1 MNVFVKPNEQNE
13 ARFNSAMARK
23 GRMKFN
29 NFKMKKQLFITALLL
44 IPTLWLHAQ
53 ENKHAQAM
61 RTAFVETIYG
71 KFPKNIEAKMKSM
84 NEDSLIVAHGEW
96 GCLDGGG
103 LVPKEKIH
111 VVTLSQTKSNVTASV
126 GPLYID
132 GHRFSFNQVPDDP
145 TLPLR
150 PILDAFDKQAP
161 FANSYYSYTAG
172 DEQAIFPGVKIAW
185 GEHGE
190 IFPLE
195 LRPSMNTR
203 IISFKDDDGFRS
215 TYLLSWMDTELNDGN
230 LLHKRYMVEG
240 IIYEFH
246 CPKIDSKPQVKSY
259 DPDEYLNRTNTG
271 LGVAHNMVWDIKKNS
286 PERAKALETDT
297 VMERYAYKFQEMV
310 AKLKGSTEMPNLYT
324 SYDALKAKVQR
335 MLDLNRTATP
345 TEQQAICNTLY
356 KEVVAYPFRLSG
368 RQAEELGRMTETLEA
383 NVTGNL
389 KQQVAK
395 VRRGISIM
403 KDPTVEIDS
412 LSKRDQEYLNR
423 NFWKLSHEPV
433 DYDKTEFTAIGEHY
447 SGDSQ
452 TGYLEVKGEAGK
464 GFEAETTLRDLR
476 PGRYRVS
483 AVVRAANADHSFAYI
498 FAKTGNTDRGD
509 ISTKEIPA
517 LGRTG
522 GNVWFS
528 SLCRFEQRAADNAGV
543 YTLDINKATAN
554 GGQGYGWNR
563 IWLDVV
569 TVYDDGTLT
578 YGVTTRPN
586 PDYNGGWFSACD
598 FIVERVDD

>member
-1 MNVFVKPNEQNE
+1 
-13 ARFNSAMARK
+13 
-23 GRMKFN
+23 
-29 NFKMKKQLFITALLL
+29 MKKQLLITALLL
-44 IPTLWLHAQ
+44 MPATWLHAQ
-53 ENKHAQAM
+53 ENTHAQVM
-61 RTAFVETIYG
+61 RTAFIETIYG
-71 KFPKNIEAKMKSM
+71 KFPKKIEAKMKSM
-84 NEDSLIVAHGEW
+84 NEDSLTVAHGEW

-111 VVTLSQTKSNVTASV
+111 VVTLSKSKSKVTASI
-126 GPLYID
+126 GPLYLD

-150 PILDAFDKQAP
+150 PMLDAFDKQAP
-161 FANSYYSYTAG
+161 FASNYYSYTAG

-190 IFPLE
+190 TFPLE
-195 LRPSMNTR
+195 LRPEMNAR
-203 IISFKDDDGFRS
+203 IISFKDADGFRS
-215 TYLLSWMDTELNDGN
+215 TYLLSWIDTELTDGDTK
-230 LLHKRYMVEG
+230 HKRYLVEG

-297 VMERYAYKFQEMV
+297 VMERFGYKFQEMV

-335 MLDLNRTATP
+335 MLDLSRTATP
-345 TEQQAICNTLY
+345 TEQQAICNTLD

-368 RQAEELGRMTETLEA
+368 RQAGELDRMTEALEA
-383 NVTGNL
+383 AVADNL
-389 KQQVAK
+389 KQRVAK
-395 VRRGISIM
+395 VRWGISIM
-403 KDPTVEIDS
+403 MTPTVDIDS
-412 LSKRDQEYLNR
+412 LSERDQDYLNR
-423 NFWKLSHEPV
+423 NFWKLSYEPV
-433 DYDKTEFTAIGEHY
+433 DYTTTTFTAIGEHY

-452 TGYLEVKGEAGK
+452 TGYLEVKGEACK

-483 AVVRAANADHSFAYI
+483 AVVRAAEADRSFAYV
-498 FAKTGNTDRGD
+498 FVKTGNTDRGD
-509 ISTKEIPA
+509 LTTKEIPA
-517 LGRTG
+517 MGKTG

-528 SLCRFEQRAADNAGV
+528 ALSRFEQRAGNKETV
-543 YTLDINKATAN
+543 YALDINKATAN

-563 IWLDVV
+563 IWLNDV
-569 TVYDDGTLT
+569 TVYDNGELT
-578 YGVTTRPN
+578 YGVTTRPS
-586 PDYNGGWFSACD
+586 PEYPGGWFSACD
-598 FIVERVDD
+598 FIVERVGD

>member
-1 MNVFVKPNEQNE
+1 
-13 ARFNSAMARK
+13 
-23 GRMKFN
+23 
-29 NFKMKKQLFITALLL
+29 MKKQLLITALLL
-44 IPTLWLHAQ
+44 MPVAWLHAQ

-61 RTAFVETIYG
+61 RTAFVETLYG
-71 KFPKNIEAKMKSM
+71 KFPKDIEAKLESF
-84 NEDSLIVAHGEW
+84 NEDSITVAWGEW

-111 VVTLSQTKSNVTASV
+111 VVKLSQTKSNVTASV

-150 PILDAFDKQAP
+150 PILDSFDKQAP

-185 GEHGE
+185 GEQGKT
-190 IFPLE
+190 FPLQ
-195 LRPSMNTR
+195 LHPSMNTR

-215 TYLLSWMDTELNDGN
+215 TYLLSWMDTELTDGDTK
-230 LLHKRYMVEG
+230 HKRYLVEG

-246 CPKIDSKPQVKSY
+246 TPKIDNTPQMKSY
-259 DPDEYLNRTNTG
+259 DADEWLNRTNTG

-286 PERAKALETDT
+286 PERAKVLETDT
-297 VMERYAYKFQEMV
+297 VMETYGYKFQEMV

-335 MLDLNRTATP
+335 MLDLSRTATP

-356 KEVVAYPFRLSG
+356 KEIVAYPFRLSG
-368 RQAEELGRMTETLEA
+368 RQADDLSHKTEALEA
-383 NVTGNL
+383 NVADNL

-395 VRRGISIM
+395 VRRGITIM
-403 KDPTVEIDS
+403 RDPTVEIDS
-412 LSKRDQEYLNR
+412 LRERDQDYLTR
-423 NFWKLSHEPV
+423 NVWKLSHEPV
-433 DYDKTEFTAIGEHY
+433 DYAKTEFTAIGEHY

-483 AVVRAANADHSFAYI
+483 AVVRAAEADRSFAYV
-498 FAKTGNTDRGD
+498 FVRTGNTDRGD
-509 ISTKEIPA
+509 FTTKEIPA
-517 LGRTG
+517 MGRTG

-528 SLCRFEQRAADNAGV
+528 ALSRFERRASNHDFV
-543 YTLDINKATAN
+543 TTLDINKATAN

-563 IWLDVV
+563 IWLNDV
-569 TVYDDGTLT
+569 TVYDNGELT

-586 PDYNGGWFSACD
+586 PQYNGGWFSACD
-598 FIVERVDD
+598 FIVERVGD

>member
-1 MNVFVKPNEQNE
+1 MLAP
-13 ARFNSAMARK
+13 AA
-23 GRMKFN
+23 
-29 NFKMKKQLFITALLL
+29 ITVLN
-44 IPTLWLHAQ
+44 AQ

-61 RTAFVETIYG
+61 HTAFIETIHG
-71 KFPKNIEAKMKSM
+71 KFPKNIEAKLTSM
-84 NEDSLIVAHGEW
+84 NEDSLTVARGEW

-111 VVTLSQTKSNVTASV
+111 VVTLSKSKSNVTASI

-150 PILDAFDKQAP
+150 PMLDAFDKQAP
-161 FANSYYSYTAG
+161 FANNYYSYTAG

-190 IFPLE
+190 TFPLE
-195 LRPSMNTR
+195 LRPEMNAR

-215 TYLLSWMDTELNDGN
+215 TYLLSWMDTELTDGDTQ
-230 LLHKRYMVEG
+230 HKRYLVEG

-297 VMERYAYKFQEMV
+297 VMEKFGYKFQEMV
-310 AKLKGSTEMPNLYT
+310 AKLKGSTEIPNLYT

-335 MLDLNRTATP
+335 MLDLSRTATP
-345 TEQQAICNTLY
+345 TEQQAICNTLG

-368 RQAEELGRMTETLEA
+368 RQAGELDRMTEALEA
-383 NVTGNL
+383 AVADNL

-395 VRRGISIM
+395 VRWDISIM
-403 KDPTVEIDS
+403 ITPTVDIDS
-412 LSKRDQEYLNR
+412 LSERDQDYLNR
-423 NFWKLSHEPV
+423 NFWKLSYAPV
-433 DYDKTEFTAIGEHY
+433 DYTTTTFTAIGEHY
-447 SGDSQ
+447 GGDSQ

-464 GFEAETTLRDLR
+464 GFEAETTLTGLR

-483 AVVRAANADHSFAYI
+483 AVVRAAEADHSFAYV
-498 FAKTGNTDRGD
+498 FVRTGNTDRGD
-509 ISTKEIPA
+509 FTTKGIPA
-517 LGRTG
+517 MGRTG

-528 SLCRFEQRAADNAGV
+528 ALSRFEQRAGNKEGV
-543 YTLDINKATAN
+543 YALDINKATAN

-563 IWLDVV
+563 IWLNDV
-569 TVYDDGTLT
+569 TVYDNGELT

-586 PDYNGGWFSACD
+586 PHYNGGWFSACD
-598 FIVERVDD
+598 FIVERVGDL

>member
-1 MNVFVKPNEQNE
+1 MNDN
-13 ARFNSAMARK
+13 
-23 GRMKFN
+23 
-29 NFKMKKQLFITALLL
+29 KMKKQLLITALLL
-44 IPTLWLHAQ
+44 MTVTWLHAQ
-53 ENKHAQAM
+53 ENIHAQAM
-61 RTAFVETIYG
+61 RTAFVETLYG
-71 KFPKNIEAKMKSM
+71 KFPKNIEAKLKRM
-84 NEDSLIVAHGEW
+84 NEDSLTVAIGEW

-111 VVTLSQTKSNVTASV
+111 TVILKQTKSNVTASI

-190 IFPLE
+190 TFPLQ
-195 LRPSMNTR
+195 LHPSMNAR

-215 TYLLSWMDTELNDGN
+215 TYLLSWMDTELTDGDTK
-230 LLHKRYMVEG
+230 HKRYLVEG

-297 VMERYAYKFQEMV
+297 VMERFGYKFQEMV

-335 MLDLNRTATP
+335 MLDLSRTATP
-345 TEQQAICNTLY
+345 TEQQAICNTLD

-368 RQAEELGRMTETLEA
+368 RQAGELDRMTEALEA
-383 NVTGNL
+383 AVADNL
-389 KQQVAK
+389 KQRVAN
-395 VRRGISIM
+395 VRWGISIM
-403 KDPTVEIDS
+403 MTPTVDIDS
-412 LSKRDQEYLNR
+412 LSERDQDYLNR
-423 NFWKLSHEPV
+423 NFWKLSYEPV
-433 DYDKTEFTAIGEHY
+433 DYTTTTFTAIGEHY

-452 TGYLEVKGEAGK
+452 TGYLEVRGEAGK

-483 AVVRAANADHSFAYI
+483 AVVRAAEADHSFAYV
-498 FAKTGNTDRGD
+498 FVRTGNTDRGD
-509 ISTKEIPA
+509 FTTKEIPA
-517 LGRTG
+517 IGNTG

-528 SLCRFEQRAADNAGV
+528 ALSRFEQRAGNKEAV
-543 YTLDINKATAN
+543 YALDINKATAN
-554 GGQGYGWNR
+554 AGQGYGWNR
-563 IWLDVV
+563 IWLKDV
-569 TVYDDGTLT
+569 TVYGNGELT

-586 PDYNGGWFSACD
+586 SQYNGGWFSACD
-598 FIVERVDD
+598 FIVERVGE

>member
-1 MNVFVKPNEQNE
+1 MND
-13 ARFNSAMARK
+13 S
-23 GRMKFN
+23 
-29 NFKMKKQLFITALLL
+29 KMKKQLLITVLLL
-44 IPTLWLHAQ
+44 MPAAWLHAQ

-71 KFPKNIEAKMKSM
+71 KFPKNIEAKLKSM
-84 NEDSLIVAHGEW
+84 NEDSPTIARGEW

-111 VVTLSQTKSNVTASV
+111 VVTLSKSKSNVTASI
-126 GPLYID
+126 GPLYLD

-150 PILDAFDKQAP
+150 PMLDAFDKQAP

-190 IFPLE
+190 TFPLQ
-195 LRPSMNTR
+195 LHPSMNAR
-203 IISFKDDDGFRS
+203 IISFKDADGFRS
-215 TYLLSWMDTELNDGN
+215 TYLLSWMDTELTDGDTK
-230 LLHKRYMVEG
+230 HKRYLVEG

-246 CPKIDSKPQVKSY
+246 CPRIDSKPQVKSY

-286 PERAKALETDT
+286 PERAKTLETDT
-297 VMERYAYKFQEMV
+297 VMEQFGYKFQVMV
-310 AKLKGSTEMPNLYT
+310 ANLKGSTEMPNLYT
-324 SYDALKAKVQR
+324 SYNALKAKVQR
-335 MLDLNRTATP
+335 MLDLSHTATP

-368 RQAEELGRMTETLEA
+368 RQAGELDRMTEALEA
-383 NVTGNL
+383 AVADNL

-403 KDPTVEIDS
+403 RDPTVEIDS
-412 LSKRDQEYLNR
+412 LNERDQDYLNR

-433 DYDKTEFTAIGEHY
+433 DYATTTFTAIGEHY
-447 SGDSQ
+447 SGDTQ

-483 AVVRAANADHSFAYI
+483 AVVRAAEADHSFAYV
-498 FAKTGNTDRGD
+498 FVRTGNTDRGD
-509 ISTKEIPA
+509 FTTKEIPA
-517 LGRTG
+517 MGKTG

-528 SLCRFEQRAADNAGV
+528 ALSRFEQRAGNKEAV
-543 YTLDINKATAN
+543 YALDINKATAN
-554 GGQGYGWNR
+554 AGQGYGWNR
-563 IWLDVV
+563 IWLNDV
-569 TVYDDGTLT
+569 TVYDNGELT

-586 PDYNGGWFSACD
+586 PQYNGGCFSACD
-598 FIVERVDD
+598 L

>member
-1 MNVFVKPNEQNE
+1 
-13 ARFNSAMARK
+13 
-23 GRMKFN
+23 
-29 NFKMKKQLFITALLL
+29 MKKQLLITTALLL
-44 IPTLWLHAQ
+44 MPAAWLHAQ

-84 NEDSLIVAHGEW
+84 NEDSLTVARGEW

-111 VVTLSQTKSNVTASV
+111 VVTLSKSKSNVTASI

-150 PILDAFDKQAP
+150 PMLDAFDKQAP
-161 FANSYYSYTAG
+161 FANNYYSYTAG

-190 IFPLE
+190 TFPLE
-195 LRPSMNTR
+195 LRPEMNAR
-203 IISFKDDDGFRS
+203 IISFKDADGFRS
-215 TYLLSWMDTELNDGN
+215 TYLLSWMDTELTDGDTK
-230 LLHKRYMVEG
+230 HKRYLVEG

-297 VMERYAYKFQEMV
+297 VMEKFGYKFQEMV

-335 MLDLNRTATP
+335 MLDLSRTATP
-345 TEQQAICNTLY
+345 TEQQAICNTLD

-368 RQAEELGRMTETLEA
+368 RQAGELDRMTEALEA
-383 NVTGNL
+383 AVADNL

-403 KDPTVEIDS
+403 RDPTVEIDS
-412 LSKRDQEYLNR
+412 LSERDQDYLNR
-423 NFWKLSHEPV
+423 NFWKLSYEPV
-433 DYDKTEFTAIGEHY
+433 DYATTTFTAIGEHY

-464 GFEAETTLRDLR
+464 GFEAETTLTGLR

-483 AVVRAANADHSFAYI
+483 AVVRAAEADRSFA
-498 FAKTGNTDRGD
+498 FVFVRTGNTERGD
-509 ISTKEIPA
+509 FTTKEIPA
-517 LGRTG
+517 MGRTG

-528 SLCRFEQRAADNAGV
+528 ALSRFEQRAGNKEGV
-543 YTLDINKATAN
+543 YALDINKATAN

-563 IWLDVV
+563 IWLNDV
-569 TVYDDGTLT
+569 TVYDNGELT
-578 YGVTTRPN
+578 YGVTTRTSPE
-586 PDYNGGWFSACD
+586 YNGGWFSACD
-598 FIVERVDD
+598 FIVERVGD

>member
-1 MNVFVKPNEQNE
+1 
-13 ARFNSAMARK
+13 
-23 GRMKFN
+23 
-29 NFKMKKQLFITALLL
+29 MKKQLLITALLL
-44 IPTLWLHAQ
+44 MPAAWLHAQ

-61 RTAFVETIYG
+61 HTAFIETIHG

-84 NEDSLIVAHGEW
+84 NEDSLTVARGEW

-111 VVTLSQTKSNVTASV
+111 VVTLSKSKSNVTASI

-150 PILDAFDKQAP
+150 PMLDAFDKQAP
-161 FANSYYSYTAG
+161 FANNYYSYTAG

-190 IFPLE
+190 TFPLE
-195 LRPSMNTR
+195 LRPEMNAR

-215 TYLLSWMDTELNDGN
+215 TYLLSWMDTELTDGDTK
-230 LLHKRYMVEG
+230 HKRYMVEG

-297 VMERYAYKFQEMV
+297 VMEKFGYKFQEMV

-335 MLDLNRTATP
+335 MLDLSRTATP

-368 RQAEELGRMTETLEA
+368 RQAGELDRMTEALEA
-383 NVTGNL
+383 AVADNL

-403 KDPTVEIDS
+403 RDPTVEIDS
-412 LSKRDQEYLNR
+412 LNERDQDYLNR
-423 NFWKLSHEPV
+423 NFWKLSHSPF
-433 DYDKTEFTAIGEHY
+433 TLHPSPFTITAIGEHY

-483 AVVRAANADHSFAYI
+483 AVVRAAEADRSFAYV
-498 FAKTGNTDRGD
+498 FVRTGNTDRGD
-509 ISTKEIPA
+509 FTTKEIPA
-517 LGRTG
+517 MGRTG

-528 SLCRFEQRAADNAGV
+528 ALSRFEQRAGNKEGV
-543 YTLDINKATAN
+543 YVLDINKATAN

-563 IWLDVV
+563 VWLNDV
-569 TVYDDGTLT
+569 TVYDNGELT

-586 PDYNGGWFSACD
+586 PEYSGGWFSACD
-598 FIVERVDD
+598 FIVERVSD

>member
-1 MNVFVKPNEQNE
+1 MND
-13 ARFNSAMARK
+13 S
-23 GRMKFN
+23 
-29 NFKMKKQLFITALLL
+29 KMKKQLLITALLL
-44 IPTLWLHAQ
+44 MPAAWLHAQ

-61 RTAFVETIYG
+61 RTAFVETIYS
-71 KFPKNIEAKMKSM
+71 KFPKNIEAKLKSM
-84 NEDSLIVAHGEW
+84 NEDSLTVARGEW

-111 VVTLSQTKSNVTASV
+111 VVTLSKSKSNVTASI
-126 GPLYID
+126 GPLYLD

-150 PILDAFDKQAP
+150 PMLDAFDKQAP
-161 FANSYYSYTAG
+161 FANNYYSYTAG

-190 IFPLE
+190 TFPLE
-195 LRPSMNTR
+195 LRPEMNAR

-215 TYLLSWMDTELNDGN
+215 TYLLSWTDTELTDGDTK
-230 LLHKRYMVEG
+230 HKRYMVEG

-271 LGVAHNMVWDIKKNS
+271 LGVAHNMVWDIRKNS

-297 VMERYAYKFQEMV
+297 VMEKFGYKFQEMV

-335 MLDLNRTATP
+335 MLDLSRTATP

-368 RQAEELGRMTETLEA
+368 RQAGELDRMTEALEA
-383 NVTGNL
+383 AVADNL

-395 VRRGISIM
+395 VRWGISIM
-403 KDPTVEIDS
+403 ITPTVDIDS
-412 LSKRDQEYLNR
+412 LSERDQDYLNR

-433 DYDKTEFTAIGEHY
+433 EYAKTTFTAIGEHY
-447 SGDSQ
+447 SGDLQ
-452 TGYLEVKGEAGK
+452 TGYLEVRGEAGK

-483 AVVRAANADHSFAYI
+483 AVVRAAEADHSFAYV
-498 FAKTGNTDRGD
+498 FVRTGNTERGD
-509 ISTKEIPA
+509 FTTKEIPSK
-517 LGRTG
+517 GRTG

-528 SLCRFEQRAADNAGV
+528 ALSRFEQRAGNKEGV
-543 YTLDINKATAN
+543 YALDINKATAN
-554 GGQGYGWNR
+554 SGQGYGWNR
-563 IWLDVV
+563 IWLNDV
-569 TVYDDGTLT
+569 TVYDNGELT

-586 PDYNGGWFSACD
+586 PQYHGGWFSACD
-598 FIVERVDD
+598 FIVERIGD

>member
-1 MNVFVKPNEQNE
+1 MNDSN
-13 ARFNSAMARK
+13 
-23 GRMKFN
+23 
-29 NFKMKKQLFITALLL
+29 MKKQLLITALLL
-44 IPTLWLHAQ
+44 MPAAWLHAQ

-61 RTAFVETIYG
+61 HTAFIETINS
-71 KFPKNIEAKMKSM
+71 KFPKNIEAKLKSM
-84 NEDSLIVAHGEW
+84 NEDSLTVARGEW

-111 VVTLSQTKSNVTASV
+111 VVKLSQSKSNVVAAI

-150 PILDAFDKQAP
+150 PMLDAFDKQAP
-161 FANSYYSYTAG
+161 YASNYYSYVAG

-185 GEHGE
+185 GEQGQT
-190 IFPLE
+190 FPLE
-195 LRPSMNTR
+195 LRPEMNAR
-203 IISFKDDDGFRS
+203 IISFKDADGFRS
-215 TYLLSWMDTELNDGN
+215 TYLLSWMDTELTDGDTK
-230 LLHKRYMVEG
+230 HKRYLVEG

-246 CPKIDSKPQVKSY
+246 CPKVDSKPQVKSY

-286 PERAKALETDT
+286 PEHAKALETDT
-297 VMERYAYKFQEMV
+297 VMEKFGYKFQEMV
-310 AKLKGSTEMPNLYT
+310 ANLKGSTEIPNLYT

-335 MLDLNRTATP
+335 MLDLSRTATP

-356 KEVVAYPFRLSG
+356 KETIAYPFRLSG
-368 RQAEELGRMTETLEA
+368 RQAEELNKMTETLEA
-383 NVTGNL
+383 NVADNL
-389 KQQVAK
+389 KPQVAR
-395 VRRGISIM
+395 VRKGINVM
-403 KDPTVEIDS
+403 RDPTVEIDS
-412 LSKRDQEYLNR
+412 LSERDQEYLNR
-423 NFWKLSHEPV
+423 NFWKLSHESV
-433 DYDKTEFTAIGEHY
+433 DYATTEFTAIGEHY

-452 TGYLEVKGEAGK
+452 TGYLEVKGEAGN

-483 AVVRAANADHSFAYI
+483 AVVRAAEADRSFAYV
-498 FAKTGNTDRGD
+498 FVKTGNTDRGD
-509 ISTKEIPA
+509 LTTKEIPA
-517 LGRTG
+517 MGRTG

-528 SLCRFEQRAADNAGV
+528 ALCRFEQRAGNHEAV
-543 YTLDINKATAN
+543 YALDINKATAN

-563 IWLDVV
+563 VWLNDV
-569 TVYDDGTLT
+569 TVYDNGELT

-586 PDYNGGWFSACD
+586 PQYIGG
-598 FIVERVDD
+598 

>member
-1 MNVFVKPNEQNE
+1 
-13 ARFNSAMARK
+13 
-23 GRMKFN
+23 
-29 NFKMKKQLFITALLL
+29 MKKQLLITALLL
-44 IPTLWLHAQ
+44 MPAAWLHAQ
-53 ENKHAQAM
+53 ENPHAQAM
-61 RTAFVETIYG
+61 RTAFVETIYS
-71 KFPKNIEAKMKSM
+71 KFPKNIEAKLKSM
-84 NEDSLIVAHGEW
+84 NEDSLTVARGEW

-111 VVTLSQTKSNVTASV
+111 VVTLSKSKSNVTASI
-126 GPLYID
+126 GPLYLD

-150 PILDAFDKQAP
+150 PMLDAFDKQAP
-161 FANSYYSYTAG
+161 FANNYYSYTAG

-190 IFPLE
+190 TFPLE
-195 LRPSMNTR
+195 LRPEMNAR

-215 TYLLSWMDTELNDGN
+215 TYLLSWMDTELTDGDTK
-230 LLHKRYMVEG
+230 HKRYMVEG

-271 LGVAHNMVWDIKKNS
+271 LGVAHNMVWDIRKNS

-297 VMERYAYKFQEMV
+297 VMEKFGYKFQEMV

-335 MLDLNRTATP
+335 MLDLSRTATP

-368 RQAEELGRMTETLEA
+368 RQAGELDRMTEALEA
-383 NVTGNL
+383 AVADNL

-395 VRRGISIM
+395 VRRGITIM
-403 KDPTVEIDS
+403 RDPTVEIDS
-412 LSKRDQEYLNR
+412 LSERDQDYLNR

-433 DYDKTEFTAIGEHY
+433 EYAKTTFTAIGEHY
-447 SGDSQ
+447 SGDLQ
-452 TGYLEVKGEAGK
+452 TGYLEVRGEAGK

-483 AVVRAANADHSFAYI
+483 AVVRAAEADHSFAYV
-498 FAKTGNTDRGD
+498 FVRTGNTERGD
-509 ISTKEIPA
+509 FTTKEIPSK
-517 LGRTG
+517 GRTG

-528 SLCRFEQRAADNAGV
+528 ALSRFEQRAGNKEGV
-543 YTLDINKATAN
+543 YALDINKATAN
-554 GGQGYGWNR
+554 SGQGYGWNR
-563 IWLDVV
+563 IWLNDV
-569 TVYDDGTLT
+569 TVYDNGELT
-578 YGVTTRPN
+578 YGVTTRTN
-586 PDYNGGWFSACD
+586 PEYNGDWFSACD
-598 FIVERVDD
+598 FIVERVTD

>member
-1 MNVFVKPNEQNE
+1 MLAP
-13 ARFNSAMARK
+13 AA
-23 GRMKFN
+23 
-29 NFKMKKQLFITALLL
+29 ITVLN
-44 IPTLWLHAQ
+44 AQ

-61 RTAFVETIYG
+61 HTAFIETIHG
-71 KFPKNIEAKMKSM
+71 KFPKNIEAKLTSM
-84 NEDSLIVAHGEW
+84 NEDSLTVARGEW

-111 VVTLSQTKSNVTASV
+111 VVSLSKSKSNVTASI

-150 PILDAFDKQAP
+150 PMLDAFDKQAP
-161 FANSYYSYTAG
+161 FANNYYSYTAG

-190 IFPLE
+190 TFPLE
-195 LRPSMNTR
+195 LRPEMNAR

-215 TYLLSWMDTELNDGN
+215 TYLLSWMATELTDGDTK
-230 LLHKRYMVEG
+230 HKRYMVEG

-297 VMERYAYKFQEMV
+297 VMEKFGYKFQEMV
-310 AKLKGSTEMPNLYT
+310 AKLKGSTEIPNLYT

-335 MLDLNRTATP
+335 MLDLSRTATP
-345 TEQQAICNTLY
+345 TEQQAICNTLD

-368 RQAEELGRMTETLEA
+368 RQAGELDRMTEALEA
-383 NVTGNL
+383 AVADNL

-395 VRRGISIM
+395 VRWDISIM
-403 KDPTVEIDS
+403 ITPTVDIDS
-412 LSKRDQEYLNR
+412 LSERDQDYLNR
-423 NFWKLSHEPV
+423 NFWKLSYEPV
-433 DYDKTEFTAIGEHY
+433 DYTTTTFTAIGEHY

-452 TGYLEVKGEAGK
+452 TGYLEVKGEASK
-464 GFEAETTLRDLR
+464 GFEAETTLTGLR

-483 AVVRAANADHSFAYI
+483 AVVRAAEADHSFAYV
-498 FAKTGNTDRGD
+498 FVRTGNTDSGD
-509 ISTKEIPA
+509 FTTKEIPA
-517 LGRTG
+517 MGRTG

-528 SLCRFEQRAADNAGV
+528 ALSRFERRAGNKEGV
-543 YTLDINKATAN
+543 YALDINKATAN

-563 IWLDVV
+563 IWLNDV
-569 TVYDDGTLT
+569 TVYDNGELA

-586 PDYNGGWFSACD
+586 PQYSGGWFSACD
-598 FIVERVDD
+598 FIVERIGD

>member
-1 MNVFVKPNEQNE
+1 
-13 ARFNSAMARK
+13 
-23 GRMKFN
+23 
-29 NFKMKKQLFITALLL
+29 MKKQLLITALLL
-44 IPTLWLHAQ
+44 MPAAWLHAQ
-53 ENKHAQAM
+53 ENPHAQVM
-61 RTAFVETIYG
+61 RTAFIETIYG
-71 KFPKNIEAKMKSM
+71 KFPKKIEAKMKSM
-84 NEDSLIVAHGEW
+84 NEDSLTVAHGEW

-111 VVTLSQTKSNVTASV
+111 VVTLSKSKSNVTASI
-126 GPLYID
+126 GPLYLD

-150 PILDAFDKQAP
+150 PMLDAFDKQAP

-185 GEHGE
+185 GEQGE
-190 IFPLE
+190 TFPLQ
-195 LRPSMNTR
+195 LQPSMNAR

-215 TYLLSWMDTELNDGN
+215 TYLLSWMDTELTDGDTK
-230 LLHKRYMVEG
+230 HKRYMVEG

-297 VMERYAYKFQEMV
+297 VMEQFGYKFQEMV
-310 AKLKGSTEMPNLYT
+310 TKLKGSTEMPNLYT

-335 MLDLNRTATP
+335 MLDLSRTATP
-345 TEQQAICNTLY
+345 TEQQAICNTLD

-368 RQAEELGRMTETLEA
+368 RQAGELDRMTEALEA
-383 NVTGNL
+383 AVADNL
-389 KQQVAK
+389 KQRVAK

-403 KDPTVEIDS
+403 MTPTVDIDS
-412 LSKRDQEYLNR
+412 LSERDQDYLNR
-423 NFWKLSHEPV
+423 NFWKLSYEPV
-433 DYDKTEFTAIGEHY
+433 DYTTTTFTAIGEHY

-452 TGYLEVKGEAGK
+452 TGYLEVKGEACK

-483 AVVRAANADHSFAYI
+483 AVVRAAEADRSFAYV
-498 FAKTGNTDRGD
+498 FVKTGNTDRGD
-509 ISTKEIPA
+509 LTTKEIPA
-517 LGRTG
+517 MGNTG

-528 SLCRFEQRAADNAGV
+528 ALSRFEQRAGNKETV
-543 YTLDINKATAN
+543 YALDINKATAN

-563 IWLDVV
+563 IWLNDV
-569 TVYDDGTLT
+569 TVYDNGELT
-578 YGVTTRPN
+578 YGVTTRPS
-586 PDYNGGWFSACD
+586 PEYPGGWFSACD
-598 FIVERVDD
+598 FIVERVGD

>member
-1 MNVFVKPNEQNE
+1 MND
-13 ARFNSAMARK
+13 S
-23 GRMKFN
+23 
-29 NFKMKKQLFITALLL
+29 KMKKQLLITALLL
-44 IPTLWLHAQ
+44 MPAAWLHAQ

-71 KFPKNIEAKMKSM
+71 KFPKNIEAKLKSM
-84 NEDSLIVAHGEW
+84 NEDSLTIAHGEW

-111 VVTLSQTKSNVTASV
+111 VVTLSKSKSNVTASI
-126 GPLYID
+126 GPLYLD

-150 PILDAFDKQAP
+150 PMLDAFDKQAP

-190 IFPLE
+190 TFPLQ
-195 LRPSMNTR
+195 LHPSMNAR
-203 IISFKDDDGFRS
+203 IISFKDADGFRS
-215 TYLLSWMDTELNDGN
+215 TYLLSWIDTELTDGDTK
-230 LLHKRYMVEG
+230 HKRYLVEG
-240 IIYEFH
+240 SIYEFH
-246 CPKIDSKPQVKSY
+246 CPRIDSKPQVKSY

-286 PERAKALETDT
+286 PERAKTLETDT
-297 VMERYAYKFQEMV
+297 VMEKFGYKFQEMV

-335 MLDLNRTATP
+335 MLDLSRTATP

-368 RQAEELGRMTETLEA
+368 RQAGELDRMTEALEA
-383 NVTGNL
+383 AVADNL

-403 KDPTVEIDS
+403 RDPTVEIDS
-412 LSKRDQEYLNR
+412 LNERDQDYLNR

-433 DYDKTEFTAIGEHY
+433 DYATTAFTAIGEHY

-483 AVVRAANADHSFAYI
+483 AVVRAADADRSFAYV
-498 FAKTGNTDRGD
+498 FVRTGNTDRGD
-509 ISTKEIPA
+509 FTTKEIPA
-517 LGRTG
+517 MGRTG

-528 SLCRFEQRAADNAGV
+528 ALSRFEQRAGNKEAV
-543 YTLDINKATAN
+543 YAQDINKATAN

-563 IWLDVV
+563 IWLKDV
-569 TVYDDGTLT
+569 TVYDNGELT

-586 PDYNGGWFSACD
+586 PEYNGGWFSACD
-598 FIVERVDD
+598 FIVERVGD

>member
-1 MNVFVKPNEQNE
+1 
-13 ARFNSAMARK
+13 
-23 GRMKFN
+23 
-29 NFKMKKQLFITALLL
+29 MKKQLLITALLL
-44 IPTLWLHAQ
+44 MTVTWLHAQ
-53 ENKHAQAM
+53 ENIHAQAM
-61 RTAFVETIYG
+61 RTAFVETLYG
-71 KFPKNIEAKMKSM
+71 KFPKNIEAKLKRM
-84 NEDSLIVAHGEW
+84 NEDSLTVAIGEW

-111 VVTLSQTKSNVTASV
+111 TVILKQTKSNVTASI

-190 IFPLE
+190 TFPLQ
-195 LRPSMNTR
+195 LYPSMNAR

-215 TYLLSWMDTELNDGN
+215 TYLLSWTDTELTDGDPRN
-230 LLHKRYMVEG
+230 KRYMVEG

-271 LGVAHNMVWDIKKNS
+271 LGVAHNLVRGLQKNS

-297 VMERYAYKFQEMV
+297 VMERFAYKFQEMV
-310 AKLKGSTEMPNLYT
+310 AKLKGTTDIPNLYT

-335 MLDLNRTATP
+335 MMDLSRTATP

-368 RQAEELGRMTETLEA
+368 RQAEELGRMTETLET
-383 NVTGNL
+383 NVADNL

-395 VRRGISIM
+395 VRKGISIM
-403 KDPTVEIDS
+403 RDATVEIDS
-412 LSKRDQEYLNR
+412 LNERDQDYLNR

-433 DYDKTEFTAIGEHY
+433 DYAKTQFTALGEHY

-452 TGYLEVKGEAGK
+452 TG
-464 GFEAETTLRDLR
+464 
-476 PGRYRVS
+476 
-483 AVVRAANADHSFAYI
+483 
-498 FAKTGNTDRGD
+498 
-509 ISTKEIPA
+509 
-517 LGRTG
+517 
-522 GNVWFS
+522 
-528 SLCRFEQRAADNAGV
+528 
-543 YTLDINKATAN
+543 
-554 GGQGYGWNR
+554 
-563 IWLDVV
+563 
-569 TVYDDGTLT
+569 
-578 YGVTTRPN
+578 
-586 PDYNGGWFSACD
+586 
-598 FIVERVDD
+598 

>member
-1 MNVFVKPNEQNE
+1 
-13 ARFNSAMARK
+13 
-23 GRMKFN
+23 
-29 NFKMKKQLFITALLL
+29 MKKQLLITTALLL
-44 IPTLWLHAQ
+44 MPAAWLHAQ

-61 RTAFVETIYG
+61 HTAFIETIYG

-84 NEDSLIVAHGEW
+84 NEDSLTVARGEW

-103 LVPKEKIH
+103 LVSKEKIH
-111 VVTLSQTKSNVTASV
+111 VVTLSKSKSNVTASI
-126 GPLYID
+126 GPLYLD

-150 PILDAFDKQAP
+150 PMLDAFDKQAP
-161 FANSYYSYTAG
+161 FANNYYSYTAG

-190 IFPLE
+190 TFPLE
-195 LRPSMNTR
+195 LRPEMNAR

-215 TYLLSWMDTELNDGN
+215 TYLLSWMDTELTDGDTK
-230 LLHKRYMVEG
+230 HKRYMVEG

-297 VMERYAYKFQEMV
+297 VMEKFGYKFQEMV
-310 AKLKGSTEMPNLYT
+310 AKLKGSTEIPNLYT

-335 MLDLNRTATP
+335 MLDLSRTATP
-345 TEQQAICNTLY
+345 TEQQAICNTLD

-368 RQAEELGRMTETLEA
+368 RQAGELDRMTEALEA
-383 NVTGNL
+383 AVADNL

-395 VRRGISIM
+395 VRWGISIM
-403 KDPTVEIDS
+403 ITPTVDIDS
-412 LSKRDQEYLNR
+412 LSERDQDYLNR
-423 NFWKLSHEPV
+423 NFWKLSYEPV
-433 DYDKTEFTAIGEHY
+433 DYATTTFTAIGEHY

-464 GFEAETTLRDLR
+464 GFEAETTLTGLR

-483 AVVRAANADHSFAYI
+483 AVVRAAEADHSFAYV
-498 FAKTGNTDRGD
+498 FVRTGNTERGD
-509 ISTKEIPA
+509 FTTKEIPA
-517 LGRTG
+517 MGRTG

-528 SLCRFEQRAADNAGV
+528 ALSRFERRAGNKEGV
-543 YTLDINKATAN
+543 YALDINKATAN

-563 IWLDVV
+563 IWLNDV
-569 TVYDDGTLT
+569 TVYDNGELT

-586 PDYNGGWFSACD
+586 PHYNGGWFSACD
-598 FIVERVDD
+598 FIVEWLE

>member
-1 MNVFVKPNEQNE
+1 
-13 ARFNSAMARK
+13 
-23 GRMKFN
+23 
-29 NFKMKKQLFITALLL
+29 MKKQLLITTALLL
-44 IPTLWLHAQ
+44 MPATWLYAQ

-84 NEDSLIVAHGEW
+84 NEDSLTVARGEW

-111 VVTLSQTKSNVTASV
+111 VVTLSKSKSNVTASI
-126 GPLYID
+126 GPLYLD

-150 PILDAFDKQAP
+150 PMLDAFDKQAP
-161 FANSYYSYTAG
+161 FASNYYSYTAG

-190 IFPLE
+190 TFPLE
-195 LRPSMNTR
+195 LRPEMNAR
-203 IISFKDDDGFRS
+203 IISFKDTDGFRS
-215 TYLLSWMDTELNDGN
+215 TYLLSWIDTELTDGN
-230 LLHKRYMVEG
+230 TKHKHYLVEG

-297 VMERYAYKFQEMV
+297 VMEQFSYKFQEMV

-335 MLDLNRTATP
+335 MLDLSRTATP

-368 RQAEELGRMTETLEA
+368 RQAGELDRMTEALEA
-383 NVTGNL
+383 DVADNL

-403 KDPTVEIDS
+403 RDPTVEIDS
-412 LSKRDQEYLNR
+412 LNERDQDYLNR

-433 DYDKTEFTAIGEHY
+433 DYAKTTFTAIGEHY

-452 TGYLEVKGEAGK
+452 TGYLEVRGEAGK

-483 AVVRAANADHSFAYI
+483 AVVRAAEADHSFAYV
-498 FAKTGNTDRGD
+498 FVRTGNTDRGD
-509 ISTKEIPA
+509 FTTKEIPA
-517 LGRTG
+517 MGRTG

-528 SLCRFEQRAADNAGV
+528 ALSRFEQRAGNKEAV
-543 YTLDINKATAN
+543 YALDINKATAN

-563 IWLDVV
+563 IWLNDV
-569 TVYDDGTLT
+569 TVYDNGELT

-586 PDYNGGWFSACD
+586 PQYNGGWFSACD
-598 FIVERVDD
+598 FIIERVDE

>member
-1 MNVFVKPNEQNE
+1 MNDN
-13 ARFNSAMARK
+13 
-23 GRMKFN
+23 
-29 NFKMKKQLFITALLL
+29 KMKKQLLITALLL
-44 IPTLWLHAQ
+44 MPAAWLHAQ

-71 KFPKNIEAKMKSM
+71 KFPKNIEAKLKSM
-84 NEDSLIVAHGEW
+84 NEDSPTIARGEW

-111 VVTLSQTKSNVTASV
+111 VVTLSKSKSNVTASI
-126 GPLYID
+126 GPLYLD

-150 PILDAFDKQAP
+150 PMLDAFDKQAP

-190 IFPLE
+190 TFPLQ
-195 LRPSMNTR
+195 LHPSMNAR
-203 IISFKDDDGFRS
+203 IISFKDADGFRS
-215 TYLLSWMDTELNDGN
+215 TYLLSWMDTELTDGDTK
-230 LLHKRYMVEG
+230 HKRYLVEG

-246 CPKIDSKPQVKSY
+246 CPRIDSKPQVKSY

-297 VMERYAYKFQEMV
+297 VMEKFGYKFQEMV

-335 MLDLNRTATP
+335 MLDLSHTATP

-368 RQAEELGRMTETLEA
+368 RQAGELDRMTEALEA
-383 NVTGNL
+383 AVADDL

-403 KDPTVEIDS
+403 RDPTVEIDS
-412 LSKRDQEYLNR
+412 LNERDQDYLNR

-433 DYDKTEFTAIGEHY
+433 DYATTAFTAIGEHY
-447 SGDSQ
+447 SGDTQ

-464 GFEAETTLRDLR
+464 GFEAETMLRDLR

-483 AVVRAANADHSFAYI
+483 AVVRAAEADHSFAYV
-498 FAKTGNTDRGD
+498 FVRTGNTDRGD
-509 ISTKEIPA
+509 FTTKEIPA
-517 LGRTG
+517 MGRTG

-528 SLCRFEQRAADNAGV
+528 ALSRFEQRAGNKEAV
-543 YTLDINKATAN
+543 YALDINKATAN
-554 GGQGYGWNR
+554 AGQGYGWNR
-563 IWLDVV
+563 IWLKDV
-569 TVYDDGTLT
+569 TVYDNGELT

-586 PDYNGGWFSACD
+586 PEYIGGWFSACD
-598 FIVERVDD
+598 FIVERVGD

>member
-1 MNVFVKPNEQNE
+1 
-13 ARFNSAMARK
+13 
-23 GRMKFN
+23 
-29 NFKMKKQLFITALLL
+29 MKKQLLITTALLL
-44 IPTLWLHAQ
+44 MPAAWLHAQ

-84 NEDSLIVAHGEW
+84 NEDSLTVARGEW

-111 VVTLSQTKSNVTASV
+111 VVTLSKSKSNVTASI

-150 PILDAFDKQAP
+150 PMLDAFDKQAP
-161 FANSYYSYTAG
+161 FANNYYSYTAG

-190 IFPLE
+190 TFPLE
-195 LRPSMNTR
+195 LRPEMNAR

-215 TYLLSWMDTELNDGN
+215 TYLLSWMDTELTDGDTK
-230 LLHKRYMVEG
+230 HKRYLVEG

-297 VMERYAYKFQEMV
+297 VMEKFGYKFQEMV

-335 MLDLNRTATP
+335 MLDLSRTATP
-345 TEQQAICNTLY
+345 TEQQAICNTLD

-368 RQAEELGRMTETLEA
+368 RQAGELDRMTEALEA
-383 NVTGNL
+383 AVADNL

-395 VRRGISIM
+395 VRWGISIM
-403 KDPTVEIDS
+403 ITPTVDIDS
-412 LSKRDQEYLNR
+412 LSERDQDYLNR
-423 NFWKLSHEPV
+423 NFWKLSYEPV
-433 DYDKTEFTAIGEHY
+433 DYATTTFTAIGEHY

-483 AVVRAANADHSFAYI
+483 AVVRAAEADHSFAYV
-498 FAKTGNTDRGD
+498 FVRTGNTDRGD
-509 ISTKEIPA
+509 FTTKEIPA
-517 LGRTG
+517 MGRTG

-528 SLCRFEQRAADNAGV
+528 ALSRFERRAGNKEGV
-543 YTLDINKATAN
+543 YALDINKATAN

-563 IWLDVV
+563 IWLNDV
-569 TVYDDGTLT
+569 TVYDNGELT
-578 YGVTTRPN
+578 YGVTTRPK
-586 PDYNGGWFSACD
+586 DKYSGTRFSACD
-598 FIVERVDD
+598 FIVEWVE

>member
-1 MNVFVKPNEQNE
+1 
-13 ARFNSAMARK
+13 
-23 GRMKFN
+23 
-29 NFKMKKQLFITALLL
+29 MKKQLLITALLL
-44 IPTLWLHAQ
+44 MPATWLHAQ
-53 ENKHAQAM
+53 ENTHAQAM

-71 KFPKNIEAKMKSM
+71 KFPKKIEAKMKSM
-84 NEDSLIVAHGEW
+84 NEDSLTVAHGEW

-111 VVTLSQTKSNVTASV
+111 VVTLSKNKSNVTASI
-126 GPLYID
+126 GPLYLD

-150 PILDAFDKQAP
+150 PMLDAFDKQAP

-172 DEQAIFPGVKIAW
+172 DEQAIFPGIKIAW
-185 GEHGE
+185 GEQGQT
-190 IFPLE
+190 FPLE
-195 LRPSMNTR
+195 LRPEMNAR

-215 TYLLSWMDTELNDGN
+215 TYLLSWIDTELTDGDTK
-230 LLHKRYMVEG
+230 HKRYMVEG

-297 VMERYAYKFQEMV
+297 VMEKFGYKFQEMV
-310 AKLKGSTEMPNLYT
+310 AKLKGSAEMPNLYT

-335 MLDLNRTATP
+335 MLDLSRTATP
-345 TEQQAICNTLY
+345 TEQQAICNTLD
-356 KEVVAYPFRLSG
+356 KEVIAYPFRLSG
-368 RQAEELGRMTETLEA
+368 RQAGELDRMTEALEA
-383 NVTGNL
+383 AVADNL
-389 KQQVAK
+389 KQRVAK

-403 KDPTVEIDS
+403 MTPTVDIDS
-412 LSKRDQEYLNR
+412 LSERDQDYLNR
-423 NFWKLSHEPV
+423 NFWKLSYEPV
-433 DYDKTEFTAIGEHY
+433 DYTTTTFTAIGEHY

-452 TGYLEVKGEAGK
+452 MGYLEVKGEACK

-483 AVVRAANADHSFAYI
+483 AVVRAAEADRSFAYV
-498 FAKTGNTDRGD
+498 FVKTGNTDRGD
-509 ISTKEIPA
+509 LTTKEIPA
-517 LGRTG
+517 MGNTG

-528 SLCRFEQRAADNAGV
+528 ALSRFEQRAGNKETV
-543 YTLDINKATAN
+543 YALDINKATAN

-563 IWLDVV
+563 IWLNDV
-569 TVYDDGTLT
+569 TVYDNGELT
-578 YGVTTRPN
+578 YGVTTRPT
-586 PDYNGGWFSACD
+586 PEYPGGWFSACD
-598 FIVERVDD
+598 FIVERVGD

>member
-1 MNVFVKPNEQNE
+1 
-13 ARFNSAMARK
+13 
-23 GRMKFN
+23 
-29 NFKMKKQLFITALLL
+29 
-44 IPTLWLHAQ
+44 
-53 ENKHAQAM
+53 
-61 RTAFVETIYG
+61 
-71 KFPKNIEAKMKSM
+71 MKSM
-84 NEDSLIVAHGEW
+84 NEDSLTVARGEW

-111 VVTLSQTKSNVTASV
+111 VVTLSKSKSNVTASI
-126 GPLYID
+126 GPLYLD

-150 PILDAFDKQAP
+150 PMLDAFDKQAP
-161 FANSYYSYTAG
+161 FASNYYSYTAG

-185 GEHGE
+185 GEQGQT
-190 IFPLE
+190 FPLE
-195 LRPSMNTR
+195 LRPEMNAR
-203 IISFKDDDGFRS
+203 IISFKDTDGFRS
-215 TYLLSWMDTELNDGN
+215 TYLLSWIDTELTDGDTK
-230 LLHKRYMVEG
+230 HKRYLVEG

-297 VMERYAYKFQEMV
+297 VMERFGYKFQEMV
-310 AKLKGSTEMPNLYT
+310 AKLKGSTEIPNLYT

-335 MLDLNRTATP
+335 MLDLSRTATP

-368 RQAEELGRMTETLEA
+368 RQAGELDRMTEALEA
-383 NVTGNL
+383 AVADNL
-389 KQQVAK
+389 KQRVAN
-395 VRRGISIM
+395 VRWGISIM
-403 KDPTVEIDS
+403 MTPTVDIDS
-412 LSKRDQEYLNR
+412 LSERDQDYLNR
-423 NFWKLSHEPV
+423 NFWKLSYEPV
-433 DYDKTEFTAIGEHY
+433 DYTTTTFTAIGEHY

-483 AVVRAANADHSFAYI
+483 AVVRAAEADHSFAYV
-498 FAKTGNTDRGD
+498 FVRTGNTDRGD
-509 ISTKEIPA
+509 FTTKEIPA
-517 LGRTG
+517 MGRTG

-528 SLCRFEQRAADNAGV
+528 ALSRFEQRAGNKEGV
-543 YTLDINKATAN
+543 YALDINKATAN

-563 IWLDVV
+563 IWLNDV
-569 TVYDDGTLT
+569 TVYDNGELT

-586 PDYNGGWFSACD
+586 PEYNGGWFSACD
-598 FIVERVDD
+598 FIVERVGD

>member
-1 MNVFVKPNEQNE
+1 
-13 ARFNSAMARK
+13 
-23 GRMKFN
+23 MKRQF
-29 NFKMKKQLFITALLL
+29 LTIALLL
-44 IPTLWLHAQ
+44 MPISTLLLFAQ

-61 RTAFVETIYG
+61 HTAFIETIHG
-71 KFPKNIEAKMKSM
+71 KFPKNIEAKLKNM
-84 NEDSLIVAHGEW
+84 NEDSLTVAVGEW

-111 VVTLSQTKSNVTASV
+111 VVKLSSNSAHF
-126 GPLYID
+126 GPLFLD
-132 GHRFSFNQVPDDP
+132 GHRFSFNRVPDDP

-150 PILDAFDKQAP
+150 PLLDAFDRQAP
-161 FANSYYSYTAG
+161 FASSYYSYVAG
-172 DEQAIFPGVKIAW
+172 DEQTVFPGVKIAF
-185 GEHGE
+185 GEHGGT
-190 IFPLE
+190 FPLQ
-195 LRPSMNTR
+195 LHPSMNVR
-203 IISFKDDDGFRS
+203 IIGFKDDDGFRS
-215 TYLLSWMDTELNDGN
+215 TYLLSWVDTELTDGDTQ
-230 LLHKRYMVEG
+230 HKRYMVEG

-246 CPKIDSKPQVKSY
+246 CPKIDSQPQVKSY

-271 LGVAHNMVWDIKKNS
+271 LGVAHNLVWDIRKRD
-286 PERAKALETDT
+286 PERAKSLDTDT
-297 VMERYAYKFQEMV
+297 VMEKHGYKYQEMV
-310 AKLKGSTEMPNLYT
+310 AKLNGSTEIPSLYT
-324 SYDALKAKVQR
+324 SYDALEAKVQR
-335 MLDLNRTATP
+335 MLDLSRTATP

-368 RQAEELGRMTETLEA
+368 RQAEKLGRMTEALEA
-383 NVTGNL
+383 NVADNL

-412 LSKRDQEYLNR
+412 LSEQDQNFLTR

-433 DYDKTEFTAIGEHY
+433 DYAKTTFTAIGEHY

-483 AVVRAANADHSFAYI
+483 AVVRAAEADRSFAYV
-498 FAKTGNTDRGD
+498 FVRTGNTDRGD
-509 ISTKEIPA
+509 FTTKEIPA
-517 LGRTG
+517 MGNTG

-528 SLCRFEQRAADNAGV
+528 ALSRFEQRAGNKESV
-543 YTLDINKATAN
+543 YALDISKATAN
-554 GGQGYGWNR
+554 SGQGYGWNR
-563 IWLDVV
+563 IWLNDV
-569 TVYDDGTLT
+569 TVYDDGKLT

-586 PDYNGGWFSACD
+586 SRYDGGWFSACD
-598 FIVERVDD
+598 FTVERIGD